1 MHENF
6 LEVSEYLC
14 ELLYVY
20 LSLFSVL
27 FESSFLI
34 FSIFARNRII
44 RVDIKKRSEEI
55 DLLYQKENFFSDYTS
70 LCKIYF

>member
-6 LEVSEYLC
+6 LEVSEYFC

-27 FESSFLI
+27 CERNFLM
-34 FSIFARNRII
+34 FSIFTRNRII
-44 RVDIKKRSEEI
+44 RIDIKKRPEEI
-55 DLLYQKENFFSDYTS
+55 DLLY
-70 LCKIYF
+70 

>member
-6 LEVSEYLC
+6 LEVSEYFC

-27 FESSFLI
+27 FERSFLI
-34 FSIFARNRII
+34 FSILARNRII
-44 RVDIKKRSEEI
+44 RIDIKK
-55 DLLYQKENFFSDYTS
+55 DQK
-70 LCKIYF
+70 K